1 MNIAMMLLTNLML
14 IENLTEE
21 IGNTFSQIFGS
32 DLLFGIFI
40 FIFFFI
46 FTLLLGIGMLVGSTI
61 LVPAMFVV
69 FEYIPSFSIVVAIIL
84 GLLFGLGL
92 NKLIRR

>member
-1 MNIAMMLLTNLML
+1 MNALFAFLNLML
-14 IENLTEE
+14 INNITEE
-21 IGNTFSQIFGS
+21 IGTTFSEIFGS
-32 DLLFGIFI
+32 DLLLGIFI